1 MLVLLM
7 ACLAEPAA
15 QAAEGMTL
23 KGSESR
29 IFALVYKAGAASSV
43 AHDHVIH
50 ATGASGSLV
59 FDPSRGDTLGI
70 KVSVPASG
78 LSPDEDAMR
87 TLVGLPDLLTP
98 TQRDEVKSHLLGESQ
113 LAGDRFPTLSFQST
127 SVVVEDKTFLVTGD
141 FSLRGV
147 TQSITVPLKVAPT
160 EEGARVK
167 GRFSVLQ
174 SDYGYAPYSA
184 LLGALSVKDEVEVVV
199 DLTF

>member
-23 KGSESR
+23 KGAESR

-50 ATGASGSLV
+50 ATGASGSLA
-59 FDPSRGDTLGI
+59 FDPSRADSLAI

-87 TLVGLPDLLTP
+87 SLVGLPDLLTP
-98 TQRDEVKSHLLGESQ
+98 TQRDEVKGHLLGESQ
-113 LAGDRFPTLSFQST
+113 LAGERFPTLSFQST

-160 EEGARVK
+160 GART
-167 GRFSVLQ
+167 S
-174 SDYGYAPYSA
+174 YAPMESMPRRLWHGTLYPES
-184 LLGALSVKDEVEVVV
+184 
-199 DLTF
+199 T